1 MEEQKYYFK
10 ISPENIVADLT
21 TVKYTAGTEVFYD
34 IDECCFITA
43 VTENTIIGE
52 TGLYLDMRDILSGG
66 TNGTSILTGLTIP
79 IIFTQTATDIGYYSV
94 FDGAVL
100 QKDVINN
107 FLFTAN
113 TTNPYT
119 YIFYNTSDQE
129 MVKFLGLITYVLD
142 WGDGSPTVTLTSS
155 APVTHTYPSSN
166 TNYTISMTANSPWG
180 ISLVQKEVIVP
191 FTGVTIDNP
200 YGIATFTPHSGSWS
214 ATPINYDY
222 IFSGDSNTNLSD
234 FYSSNYT
241 NVPFLVTGF
250 TQSSIN
256 DLAQFG
262 PKFALLGGKFKIGV
276 QVTGTTG
283 CVGTVWGPDP
293 TDTYTAYTINNIDYY
308 DYEDYTLYVTYSS
321 GFTQND
327 LILSAITKNE
337 GLLNVIDQPEV
348 QTNVFVE
355 RGKQSVNEYISR
367 LGEVDNVGDL
377 EKYGYKFFKVKK
389 DTA

>member
-10 ISPENIVADLT
+10 ISPENIISDLT
-21 TVKYTAGTEVFYD
+21 KVKYTAGTEVFYD

-52 TGLYLDMRDILSGG
+52 TGLYLNMRDILSGG
-66 TNGTSILTGLTIP
+66 TNGSSILTGLTIP
-79 IIFTQTATDIGYYSV
+79 ILFTQTATDFGYYSV

-113 TTNPYT
+113 TVNPYT
-119 YIFYNTSDQE
+119 YIFYNTSEQE
-129 MVKFLGLITYVLD
+129 MVKFLELITYVVD
-142 WGDGSPTVTLTSS
+142 WGDGSPTVTLTNTS
-155 APVTHTYPSSN
+155 PLTHTYPSSN
-166 TNYTISMTANSPWG
+166 SEYKITMTANSPWG
-180 ISLVQKEVIVP
+180 ISLVEKTVTVP
-191 FTGVTIDNP
+191 FTGTTIDNP
-200 YGIATFTPHSGSWS
+200 NGTAYFIPYGGSWS
-214 ATPINYDY
+214 ATPVNYNY

-241 NVPFLVTGF
+241 PIPFLLTGY
-250 TQSSIN
+250 TESSIN
-256 DLAQFG
+256 DLAQYG
-262 PKFALLGGKFKIGV
+262 PKFNLLGGKFKIGV

-283 CVGTVWGPDP
+283 CIGTVWGPDP
-293 TDTYTAYTINNIDYY
+293 TDTYTAYTINNIDYF

-327 LILSAITKNE
+327 LILSALTKNE

-348 QTNVFVE
+348 QTNVFIE
-355 RGKQSVNEYISR
+355 RGKQSVLEYVER

>member
-107 FLFTAN
+107 FIFTAN

-155 APVTHTYPSSN
+155 APVTHAYPSSN

-250 TQSSIN
+250 TESSIN

-327 LILSAITKNE
+327 LILSAITENE